1 MAFGKAD
8 RSSTTSDA
16 SSPLSLQGA
25 FLADFPVDDDG
36 KFKKTKGSLTSSNK
50 EELATLLVNV
60 FKLVE
65 MANDSRHF
73 RQLQKHTGELNSI
86 VKRALLYVKEQK
98 ENDSEPKLLRGEK
111 RSAVQLSRK
120 YCQGGGKKP
129 DNVCYQI
136 CIYCKHTFVD
146 EVPENKKVFEKN
158 RLKEQKHEELK
169 K

>member
-1 MAFGKAD
+1 
-8 RSSTTSDA
+8 
-16 SSPLSLQGA
+16 
-25 FLADFPVDDDG
+25 
-36 KFKKTKGSLTSSNK
+36 
-50 EELATLLVNV
+50 
-60 FKLVE
+60 

-98 ENDSEPKLLRGEK
+98 ENASEPKLLHGEK

-129 DNVCYQI
+129 DDVCYQI

-169 K
+169 KQFEGFKNGERNPPPNWSEWKGNSEQIASNKKGIADSPVPLLSNTMCTGELRRRINM